1 MISAIFILNNL
12 GNVII
17 SRVFREDV
25 KYSVVEVF
33 QTKIINVRSKDLKNP
48 ILTLGST
55 SFLYVKIGDIYYVAI
70 TRNNSDAS
78 LILQYL
84 NKLIDLLKS
93 LILVSPDQILK
104 DHQLMDNFLL
114 IYEVLDLTIDQGFV
128 KQIDDSLLISKIYSP
143 ITKAIGNDNNQLD
156 KSINDIKII
165 KKDLTLIDKIDLDSA
180 LSLLGKDAIS
190 LIYNEYISVEERK
203 VKILGE
209 VFLISNLSSNININ
223 FQFIVPQVENSF
235 LYLENITIPPIQKL
249 NKLLGSTD
257 IKFDLDCSISNPTET
272 ILNYSANTL
281 FNNLPIIITGSYKQL
296 TIDKFEL
303 DITLECRYP
312 TDINA
317 KNITIRIP
325 IPKNVS
331 KQIDFQSMD
340 SKKFIKDENI
350 ERTDDYL
357 IWSLDSVS
365 GNQYLKLNKMI
376 YVDSSSKLSDWIST
390 RGNVKVSFEIPN
402 YNITEYSI
410 NSFNVV
416 GSINNSVNKIIQ
428 SRSLTNKNYEFYI

>member
-1 MISAIFILNNL
+1 MISAIFIINNL

-33 QTKIINVRSKDLKNP
+33 QTKIINVKPKDLKNP

-55 SFLYVKIGDIYYVAI
+55 SFLYSKKGNLYFVAI

-93 LILVSPDQILK
+93 LILVSPYQILK

-114 IYEVLDLTIDQGFV
+114 IYEILDLTIDQGFV
-128 KQIDDSLLISKIYSP
+128 KQIDDPLLISKIYSP
-143 ITKAIGNDNNQLD
+143 ITKAIGNENNQIN
-156 KSINDIKII
+156 KSLTDIKII
-165 KKDLTLIDKIDLDSA
+165 KKDLTLIDKINLDSTI
-180 LSLLGKDAIS
+180 SLLGEDSIS
-190 LIYNEYISVEERK
+190 LIYNEYIHIEERK

-209 VFLISNLSSNININ
+209 VLLISNLSSNLNIN
-223 FQFIVPQVENSF
+223 FQFNVPQIDNSF
-235 LYLENITIPPIQKL
+235 LYLENITITPIQKL
-249 NKLLGSTD
+249 NKLLDSSD
-257 IKFDLDCSISNPTET
+257 IKFDLDCNISKSIET

-281 FNNLPIIITGSYKQL
+281 YNNLPIIITGSYKQL

-303 DITLECRYP
+303 DIILECRYP
-312 TDINA
+312 IDINA
-317 KNITIRIP
+317 KNITVKIP
-325 IPKNVS
+325 IPKNFL
-331 KQIDFQSMD
+331 KQINSQLID
-340 SKKFIKDENI
+340 SKKIIKNENI
-350 ERTDDYL
+350 EKTEDYL
-357 IWSLDSVS
+357 IWSLNSVS
-365 GNQYLKLNKMI
+365 GNQSLKLNKII
-376 YVDSSSKLSDWIST
+376 YVDSFLKLSDWIST

-402 YNITEYSI
+402 YNITGYNI

-416 GSINNSVNKIIQ
+416 GSINNTVNKMIQ
-428 SRSLTNKNYEFYI
+428 SCSLANKNYEFHI